1 MAENYLN
8 RSDAPFGD
16 KVWEAIDYAV
26 VEAARSQLSARRL
39 LHTLGPEGTGL
50 KTLPHRDVPVSGKTV
65 EGVTVESSCLIP
77 VPMIHSEFSLSVRDV
92 AAFEQSGVPLDFD
105 AIVRA
110 ALALARQEEQLVYD
124 GLQAVNITGLLNTP
138 GTRSVKLRP
147 WNAVGD
153 AVEDVIAAVTE
164 LDSAG
169 FTGPYAL
176 ALTPSSYNHL
186 FRRYQYGDMT
196 ELDHVRQIVTDNI
209 VKAPALPGGGVL
221 VDTSGP
227 FANIVL
233 GQDMTASFVGPSA
246 GRYEFSI
253 LESVALWIREPGAI
267 CVLK

>member
-26 VEAARSQLSARRL
+26 IEAARSQLSARRL
-39 LHTLGPEGTGL
+39 LHTLGPEGIGL
-50 KTLPHRDVPVSGKTV
+50 KTLPYHDTPISGKTI
-65 EGVTVESSCLIP
+65 EGVTLESSCLIP

-110 ALALARQEEQLVYD
+110 ALALARQEEQLAYE
-124 GLQAVNITGLLNTP
+124 GFQPLGIAGLLNTP
-138 GTRSVKLRP
+138 GTRSIKLRP
-147 WNAVGD
+147 WNVVGD

-164 LDSAG
+164 LDTAG
-169 FTGPYAL
+169 FTGPYAM
-176 ALTPSSYNHL
+176 ALTPKSYNHL

-227 FANIVL
+227 YANIVL
-233 GQDMTASFVGPSA
+233 GQDMMTSFVGPA
-246 GRYEFSI
+246 PERYEFSI
-253 LESVALWIREPGAI
+253 RESVALWIRVPAAV
-267 CVLK
+267 CVLR

>member
-8 RSDAPFGD
+8 RSDAPFGE

-39 LHTLGPEGTGL
+39 LHTLGPEGIAL
-50 KTLPHRDVPVSGKTV
+50 KTLPYGDKPIGGKTV

-92 AAFEQSGVPLDFD
+92 ATFEQSGVPLDFD

-110 ALALARQEEQLVYD
+110 ALALARQEEQLMYE
-124 GLQAVNITGLLNTP
+124 GLQALSITGLLNTP

-153 AVEDVIAAVTE
+153 AMQDVIAAVTE
-164 LDSAG
+164 LDTAG

-186 FRRYQYGDMT
+186 FRRYEYGDMT

-209 VKAPALPGGGVL
+209 VTHAAEMRAFVAHVRQHPRLCSMLVNIGSGLELSVKIEPEAP
-221 VDTSGP
+221 
-227 FANIVL
+227 
-233 GQDMTASFVGPSA
+233 TAT
-246 GRYEFSI
+246 I
-253 LESVALWIREPGAI
+253 DGADWVI
-267 CVLK
+267 

>member
-8 RSDAPFGD
+8 RSDAPFGER
-16 KVWEAIDYAV
+16 VWEAIDCAV
-26 VEAARSQLSARRL
+26 IEAARSRLSARRL
-39 LHTLGPEGTGL
+39 LHTVGPEGAGL
-50 KTLPHRDVPVSGKTV
+50 KTLLYRDTPASGKTV

-92 AAFEQSGVPLDFD
+92 AAFEQSGVPLDSD
-105 AIVRA
+105 AIIKS

-124 GLQAVNITGLLNTP
+124 GFQPLGITGLLNTP
-138 GTRSVKLRP
+138 GVRSVKLRP

-153 AVEDVIAAVTE
+153 AVEDVTAAVTE
-164 LDSAG
+164 LDAAG
-169 FTGPYAL
+169 FTGPYAM

-186 FRRYQYGDMT
+186 FRRYEYGDMT
-196 ELDHVRQIVTDNI
+196 ELDHVRQIVTDNV

-227 FANIVL
+227 YANIVL
-233 GQDMTASFVGPSA
+233 GQDMTASFVGPA
-246 GRYEFSI
+246 PGRYEFSI
-253 LESVALWIREPGAI
+253 IESVALWIREPAAI